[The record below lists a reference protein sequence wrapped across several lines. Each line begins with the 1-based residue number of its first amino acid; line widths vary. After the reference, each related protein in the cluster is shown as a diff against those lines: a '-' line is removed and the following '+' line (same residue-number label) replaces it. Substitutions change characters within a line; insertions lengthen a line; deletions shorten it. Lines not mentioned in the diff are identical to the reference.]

1 LFFLNSS
8 TDGTADVEVKLGAAL
23 LVMKQPV
30 GLDAT
35 CSNGALASKE
45 DSINFIVLSKK
56 GQTPAEHGNIG
67 DHENISLK
75 KI

>member
-1 LFFLNSS
+1 M
-8 TDGTADVEVKLGAAL
+8 
-23 LVMKQPV
+23 VMKQPV